1 MSKKDLKNLGD
12 LGSVIPGMLRS
23 GRSRETS
30 QLNSTPRLLDPDD
43 SRPVPEL
50 SQIRAPPPILEPDT
64 GEDRFEESGYGV
76 GYGTSL
82 VREQRKSV
90 DYFKDK
96 HNVESELEQI
106 RDRIARYGLDLINEE
121 NWPSLIVSRFNTL
134 NDEIQMIKANL
145 VMAAQRE
152 YMSPVEQLIK
162 ELLDYRD
169 QLELRAIDEENNG
182 TFSRNSLPKKSSFGV
197 HIDRTEC
204 PENVFSDTPEIAQT
218 QPRYAHSEQIPELQS
233 TSHLD
238 TIEPD
243 VLTCELEADH
253 TDGLNDTLS
262 TPMTHGAIEF
272 LRDLEEDDTDLHGS
286 VKRLKKTVKDL
297 LTVSNKNVN
306 ITNDKY
312 DEMTRFKRQSEQKA
326 KDFELKLKEM
336 SEKANKTDDRLDS
349 ALGELDSVRKSVK
362 KVEQALHSVEG
373 SLKRVDIKAGE
384 MNATM
389 VDMVESCNVALKEY
403 EDQFQVQDGH
413 ISQISADAKRALTES
428 TTNKS
433 MIEGIRTI
441 VTNQK
446 EVLRKLTA
454 SNAPNLSLPI
464 ITNTRAGVSTPGARA
479 PSVNR
484 STLDQVNTVRIST
497 AVPGINEKVTSPPVA
512 ANSFEIHRMGG
523 NFSALSQDRTP
534 ELGDNAVH
542 TQESDRVNITP
553 MRTGDPV
560 VNSGTSRNDNLSFS
574 QTLPHRTAPVTGT
587 NPPIG
592 QGRSSSRSVING
604 QPLNGRHMTSD
615 YQQDGSMDGL
625 DAMDGCDAIGLRNS
639 DSNPGFQPVQVR
651 SEVRDQSRP
660 YHHQDNDSDSIL
672 YNSARVSRNR
682 GSLSASPPR
691 SRKRDNSMKREVAEN
706 KLRRKITELKKI
718 ISDNPL
724 NSKTS
729 EAEIKDAVV
738 RQVPILNKLI
748 ESCDTAMDKYS
759 EFLSIDED
767 LLDLVTSA
775 IEEAGIWKDQSES
788 LYKSAEI
795 YDSNSGSRLDIVVKP
810 FSGTGDQTVYAFLRD
825 FENSFR
831 GQGNDAKKVSK
842 LYNHYLSNKVKF
854 QASKMSKNYSDLK
867 EWLVDRYGNPVTI
880 VDTLLHKMEST
891 PKPTSSNL
899 AKKAEYFMMLDFV
912 LKEIDEVSNETA
924 IDKNAYQQHLYSQP
938 IMKRIIDFI
947 PYEEK
952 LDFFK
957 LLRNQGCDSKLVRGE
972 PAFLLLRRFIDEEAD
987 AHDSNTPDVM
997 QKEPPKAKA
1006 KAATVAHV
1014 GQEADDDDPSDQQQD
1029 QRPAVLAAQTDRP
1042 RSTRPPATKPAGWYN
1057 TALKFPCPI
1066 DNHDH
1071 ETAVCTEFF
1080 SSTPKQRRDI
1090 GSKKIC
1096 FVCMG
1101 PLDKCRRKKNDNKI
1115 VRLCSNVKKAG
1126 PLSCKACA
1134 NYCQSSGISSPPFCV
1149 IMCQDP
1155 SHPKPTTE
1163 EVGRLLKDYWPSFN
1177 PSSVTPSMVL
1187 YAGSIHNTVSN
1198 YPPCIKSSRPRDDP
1212 FEVIFDTQT
1221 GNSTRVGSPT
1231 QEGQKKDFP
1240 NPSIHANPSIYVMQW
1255 LQIGG
1260 SKCLC
1265 FFDSGANIHMISGEL
1280 AEREKIKV
1288 ISQSPTVLK
1297 VVGGGEVITD
1307 YGTYQLN
1314 MSTTDESDYQ
1324 SFLCHGLTEVAG
1336 PFDKHSL
1343 EEVNKEFRATKEFT
1357 ALASHKL
1364 PEYVGGSKV
1373 QLLLGIHAQVL
1384 PVHLFTLPSGISVFK
1399 SPFTDIFGSNI
1410 CYGGTHESFK
1420 KTSTP
1425 TGASHAVHFMSVL
1438 SQVQSCMQGLTQ
1450 SVMDVFDSELLPG
1463 MDYFDPVHHSEKP
1476 SPLEEHL
1483 EPFETPLRAHGYV
1496 VSDDVGDGY
1505 NLLDLSSGTFSHS
1518 SSVHKA
1524 MIPIAKLRNMVAPDD
1539 GGTLVS
1545 YRCPSCAKCVK
1556 CKESPRTRAITLTET
1571 VEQDI
1576 IERSV
1581 FIDYLKRAVF
1591 VDLPFL
1597 QDPVTFLTQRHKGPN
1612 NYFSALT
1619 VYVQQCKKPVML
1631 KDKMKEAHADL
1642 VSKGFMTKMDEM
1654 GTEVKQKISDAPFHH
1669 YYPWRIVAKEDS
1681 VSTPIR
1687 MIVDPT
1693 MTGLNLILAKGEN
1706 RLGNLA
1712 EILIRNRVKR
1722 FAWSSDISKMYN
1734 QLKLNESAYPYS
1746 LFLFNHSLQSDI
1758 PPEVW
1763 VMLVAWYGVTPTG
1776 NQAGFAIDEMVRQAG
1791 PEYKVAMGPLS
1802 QDRYVDDVATGA
1814 ATEEERERQIDA
1826 CRDLLG
1832 SGGFSLKFVA
1842 RSGVPPCS
1850 KASADGS
1857 SMKMLGYGWIPEQ
1870 DFFSPGFSEL
1880 NFHKKIRGAK
1890 KPNDQ
1895 PIVTVD
1901 DAQQLMRDI
1910 KLTRKMCASKVAE
1923 LFDPIGIWEPL
1934 KLQLKLHLS
1943 KLNHLAWDQQLSP
1956 KDQEHWKEILTQV
1969 VDFPV
1974 LTIPRC
1980 VVPQDAVDP
1989 NTARLVCISDAA
2001 AHAGGVAIYIGF
2013 ELQDG
2018 SFSNQLLTAK
2028 SKLLSATI
2036 PRNELIAILLMTEV
2050 TFIVNK
2056 ALNGL
2061 VKDILYVT
2069 DSTIAMSWCHNV
2081 NRKLK
2086 PYVRSRVESVRRMI
2100 EWTDVPIEELP
2111 LVHIDG
2117 TMNIS
2122 DLLTKHHD
2130 LSVSDMSQ
2138 DSEWQCGSKW
2148 MRLPFQDMP
2157 VKKYSSLVVDPQ
2169 KSKEIDSECFQ
2180 EPFQQKETPPHLDQ
2194 YPHEVV
2200 LDAYHVLVHDNAGG
2214 PCTPASDPL
2223 LRDKAQCF
2231 QTSGPPK
2238 GENFFVDLI
2247 TLGWQRARNTISTVI
2262 WAFRTW
2268 KHRASQNVHK
2278 ECGSGCWHCTNSDL
2292 SQAAKK
2298 SDLMNEAEKIIF
2310 KFESEKVLQSFPKGK
2325 QRAFVL
2331 KEGIV
2336 YYNGRLDGQNQFT
2349 TKDLDT
2355 QVFFDAFEF
2364 SGLIPVVR
2372 ATSDVFF
2379 SYVMYVHMKL
2389 RPHAGTEITLKE
2401 ISKKMYVPDGPRKII
2416 KAVRNTCVKCRI
2428 ISKKTLQ
2435 IEMANHHKSRT
2446 TISPPFYNVQMDI
2459 VYGFRAQPYKKAR
2472 KSFKIYALVIVCLLT
2487 SATSILAL
2495 EGMETQDVVSAIE
2508 RHSARYGVPGEI
2520 FVDNGS
2526 QLKALS
2532 ETRFAIRSLDAYL
2545 FDALGL
2551 KITVSTPKAH
2561 EQQGRVENKVKQIRL
2576 MLKRMDG
2583 EVDCTLSV
2591 LQWETIF
2598 AKVANML
2605 DDIPMSKGNRSN
2617 VSDLGFDVIT
2627 PNRLKLGRNN
2637 SRSLEGSIVIT
2648 NNALPTDVLQR
2659 NRKITTTFFQILV
2672 DRIHHFLSRPPKWC
2686 ETSGEKPKLGDTVL
2700 FLFKEGNMSTGS
2712 SVWKIGKVDKVDG
2725 HKLTIVYPVKAS
2737 LRDPPTWSTV
2747 VRGWREVALL
2757 FSEDDIYLNSRHFFQ
2772 ALKKA
2777 DSDNCE

>member
-1 MSKKDLKNLGD
+1 
-12 LGSVIPGMLRS
+12 
-23 GRSRETS
+23 
-30 QLNSTPRLLDPDD
+30 
-43 SRPVPEL
+43 
-50 SQIRAPPPILEPDT
+50 
-64 GEDRFEESGYGV
+64 
-76 GYGTSL
+76 
-82 VREQRKSV
+82 
-90 DYFKDK
+90 
-96 HNVESELEQI
+96 
-106 RDRIARYGLDLINEE
+106 
-121 NWPSLIVSRFNTL
+121 
-134 NDEIQMIKANL
+134 
-145 VMAAQRE
+145 
-152 YMSPVEQLIK
+152 
-162 ELLDYRD
+162 
-169 QLELRAIDEENNG
+169 
-182 TFSRNSLPKKSSFGV
+182 
-197 HIDRTEC
+197 
-204 PENVFSDTPEIAQT
+204 
-218 QPRYAHSEQIPELQS
+218 
-233 TSHLD
+233 
-238 TIEPD
+238 
-243 VLTCELEADH
+243 
-253 TDGLNDTLS
+253 
-262 TPMTHGAIEF
+262 
-272 LRDLEEDDTDLHGS
+272 
-286 VKRLKKTVKDL
+286 
-297 LTVSNKNVN
+297 
-306 ITNDKY
+306 
-312 DEMTRFKRQSEQKA
+312 
-326 KDFELKLKEM
+326 
-336 SEKANKTDDRLDS
+336 
-349 ALGELDSVRKSVK
+349 
-362 KVEQALHSVEG
+362 
-373 SLKRVDIKAGE
+373 
-384 MNATM
+384 M
-389 VDMVESCNVALKEY
+389 V
-403 EDQFQVQDGH
+403 
-413 ISQISADAKRALTES
+413 
-428 TTNKS
+428 
-433 MIEGIRTI
+433 
-441 VTNQK
+441 
-446 EVLRKLTA
+446 
-454 SNAPNLSLPI
+454 
-464 ITNTRAGVSTPGARA
+464 
-479 PSVNR
+479 
-484 STLDQVNTVRIST
+484 
-497 AVPGINEKVTSPPVA
+497 
-512 ANSFEIHRMGG
+512 
-523 NFSALSQDRTP
+523 
-534 ELGDNAVH
+534 
-542 TQESDRVNITP
+542 
-553 MRTGDPV
+553 
-560 VNSGTSRNDNLSFS
+560 
-574 QTLPHRTAPVTGT
+574 
-587 NPPIG
+587 
-592 QGRSSSRSVING
+592 
-604 QPLNGRHMTSD
+604 
-615 YQQDGSMDGL
+615 
-625 DAMDGCDAIGLRNS
+625 
-639 DSNPGFQPVQVR
+639 
-651 SEVRDQSRP
+651 
-660 YHHQDNDSDSIL
+660 
-672 YNSARVSRNR
+672 
-682 GSLSASPPR
+682 
-691 SRKRDNSMKREVAEN
+691 
-706 KLRRKITELKKI
+706 
-718 ISDNPL
+718 
-724 NSKTS
+724 
-729 EAEIKDAVV
+729 
-738 RQVPILNKLI
+738 
-748 ESCDTAMDKYS
+748 
-759 EFLSIDED
+759 
-767 LLDLVTSA
+767 
-775 IEEAGIWKDQSES
+775 
-788 LYKSAEI
+788 
-795 YDSNSGSRLDIVVKP
+795 
-810 FSGTGDQTVYAFLRD
+810 
-825 FENSFR
+825 
-831 GQGNDAKKVSK
+831 
-842 LYNHYLSNKVKF
+842 
-854 QASKMSKNYSDLK
+854 
-867 EWLVDRYGNPVTI
+867 
-880 VDTLLHKMEST
+880 
-891 PKPTSSNL
+891 
-899 AKKAEYFMMLDFV
+899 
-912 LKEIDEVSNETA
+912 
-924 IDKNAYQQHLYSQP
+924 
-938 IMKRIIDFI
+938 
-947 PYEEK
+947 
-952 LDFFK
+952 
-957 LLRNQGCDSKLVRGE
+957 
-972 PAFLLLRRFIDEEAD
+972 
-987 AHDSNTPDVM
+987 
-997 QKEPPKAKA
+997 
-1006 KAATVAHV
+1006 
-1014 GQEADDDDPSDQQQD
+1014 
-1029 QRPAVLAAQTDRP
+1029 
-1042 RSTRPPATKPAGWYN
+1042 
-1057 TALKFPCPI
+1057 
-1066 DNHDH
+1066 
-1071 ETAVCTEFF
+1071 
-1080 SSTPKQRRDI
+1080 
-1090 GSKKIC
+1090 
-1096 FVCMG
+1096 
-1101 PLDKCRRKKNDNKI
+1101 
-1115 VRLCSNVKKAG
+1115 
-1126 PLSCKACA
+1126 
-1134 NYCQSSGISSPPFCV
+1134 
-1149 IMCQDP
+1149 
-1155 SHPKPTTE
+1155 
-1163 EVGRLLKDYWPSFN
+1163 
-1177 PSSVTPSMVL
+1177 
-1187 YAGSIHNTVSN
+1187 
-1198 YPPCIKSSRPRDDP
+1198 
-1212 FEVIFDTQT
+1212 
-1221 GNSTRVGSPT
+1221 
-1231 QEGQKKDFP
+1231 
-1240 NPSIHANPSIYVMQW
+1240 
-1255 LQIGG
+1255 
-1260 SKCLC
+1260 
-1265 FFDSGANIHMISGEL
+1265 
-1280 AEREKIKV
+1280 
-1288 ISQSPTVLK
+1288 
-1297 VVGGGEVITD
+1297 TD

-1314 MSTTDESDYQ
+1314 MSTTEDSDYQ

-1343 EEVNKEFRATKEFT
+1343 EEVNMEFRATKEFAT
-1357 ALASHKL
+1357 LTSDKL

-1425 TGASHAVHFMSVL
+1425 VGASHAVHFMSVL
-1438 SQVQSCMQGLTQ
+1438 SQVQSCMQGITQ
-1450 SVMDVFDSELLPG
+1450 SVLDMVDSELLPG
-1463 MDYFDPVHHSEKP
+1463 KDYFDPVHHSEKP

-1483 EPFETPLRAHGYV
+1483 DSFLTPLKAQGYV
-1496 VSDDVGDGY
+1496 VSDDVGGDY
-1505 NLLDLSSGTFSHS
+1505 DPLDLSSGNFSHP

-1545 YRCPSCAKCVK
+1545 YRCPSCTKCVK

-1581 FIDYLKRAVF
+1581 FIDYLKKAVF

-1619 VYVQQCKKPVML
+1619 VYVQQCKKPSML

-1642 VSKGFMTKMDEM
+1642 VSKGFMAKMDDM
-1654 GTEVKQKISDAPFHH
+1654 DSEVSQRVSDAPFHH

-1746 LFLFNHSLQSDI
+1746 LFLFNHSLQPDI

-1850 KASADGS
+1850 KASADGV
-1857 SMKMLGYGWIPEQ
+1857 SMKMLGYGWTPEQ

-1895 PIVTVD
+1895 PIVTIG
-1901 DAQQLMRDI
+1901 DAQQLMKDI

-1943 KLNHLAWDQQLSP
+1943 KLNHLAWDQQLSA

-1969 VDFPV
+1969 VDFPE

-1980 VVPQDAVDP
+1980 VVPQDAIDP

-2061 VKDILYVT
+2061 VSDIIYVT

-2130 LSVSDMSQ
+2130 LSVTDLSH
-2138 DSEWQCGSKW
+2138 DSEWHCGSKW

-2169 KSKEIDSECFQ
+2169 KSKEIDYECFQ
-2180 EPFQQKETPPHLDQ
+2180 EPFQQKETPPQLDQ

-2200 LDAYHVLVHDNAGG
+2200 LDAYHVLSYDNAEEQ
-2214 PCTPASDPL
+2214 PPPISDPFL
-2223 LRDKAQCF
+2223 GVKAQCF
-2231 QTSGPPK
+2231 QLSGPPK
-2238 GENFFVDLI
+2238 DENFFVDLI

-2262 WAFRTW
+2262 LAFRTW
-2268 KHRASQNVHK
+2268 KHRACQGVQRK
-2278 ECGSGCWHCTNSDL
+2278 CGSNCWVCDNSDT
-2292 SQAAKK
+2292 SPAVKK

-2310 KFESEKVLQSFPKGK
+2310 KRESERVLQSFPKGK
-2325 QRAFVL
+2325 QKAFVL

-2336 YYNGRLDGQNQFT
+2336 YYNGRLDAKNQFT
-2349 TKDLDT
+2349 SKDLDT

-2364 SGLIPVVR
+2364 SGLVPVVR

-2379 SYVMYVHMKL
+2379 SYVMHVHMKL

-2401 ISKKMYVPDGPRKII
+2401 ISKKMYVPDGPRKVI

-2446 TISPPFYNVQMDI
+2446 TIAPPFYNVQMDI
-2459 VYGFRAQPYKKAR
+2459 VYGFRAQPYKKSR

-2686 ETSGEKPKLGDTVL
+2686 ETSGEKPKMGDTVL

-2712 SVWKIGKVDKVDG
+2712 SVWKIGKVDKLDG

-2737 LRDPPTWSTV
+2737 LQAPPTWSTV

-2757 FSEDDIYLNSRHFFQ
+2757 FSEDDVYLNSRQFFQ
-2772 ALKKA
+2772 ALKNS
-2777 DSDNCE
+2777 DLDNCE